1 MYKFRSMVNNA
12 EANTGPIW
20 ATDDDPRVTRIGY
33 WLRKTRLDEI
43 PQFFNVLFGDM
54 SLVGPRPERPHFVKK
69 YERSIPLYSRRLRV
83 KPGITGWAQVKW
95 KYDESFDDVKE
106 RTKYDLFYVENISLR
121 LDVKILM
128 NTLFV
133 VLRAEGK

>member
-1 MYKFRSMVNNA
+1 
-12 EANTGPIW
+12 
-20 ATDDDPRVTRIGY
+20 
-33 WLRKTRLDEI
+33 
-43 PQFFNVLFGDM
+43 
-54 SLVGPRPERPHFVKK
+54 
-69 YERSIPLYSRRLRV
+69 V